1 MGRILVHDFRYL
13 SYSSSLGKTRPN
25 RRADISPF
33 RWVLQMKINEFI
45 KNNLEVKV
53 LNKDPSLRHMM
64 TSTRLPQIVCSD
76 GFKMSVQVG
85 FSLYS
90 TPKKVAKRY
99 SAVEI
104 GYPSDHE
111 PLIEEYAEC
120 YTLYSSIEELD
131 IDFTNTVYPYVPV
144 KIVDKVLRKHGGIDL
159 VTTTA
164 NRKRI

>member
-1 MGRILVHDFRYL
+1 
-13 SYSSSLGKTRPN
+13 
-25 RRADISPF
+25 
-33 RWVLQMKINEFI
+33 MKINEFI
-45 KNNLEVKV
+45 KKNLKVKV
-53 LNKDPSLRHMM
+53 LSEDPLMKHIM
-64 TSTRLPQIVCSD
+64 TSSRLPHIVCQD
-76 GFKMSVQVG
+76 GFTMSVQVG
-85 FSLYS
+85 YSLYS

-120 YTLYSSIEELD
+120 YTTAIYNGSFEELD

-159 VTTTA
+159 VATTA